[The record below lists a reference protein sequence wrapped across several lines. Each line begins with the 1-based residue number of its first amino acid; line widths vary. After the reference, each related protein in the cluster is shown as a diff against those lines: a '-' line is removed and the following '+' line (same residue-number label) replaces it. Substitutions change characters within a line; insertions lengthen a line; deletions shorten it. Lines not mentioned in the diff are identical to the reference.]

1 LDTGIS
7 VHLSTA
13 AGPCSDQ
20 IQAGWTK
27 FCGPDRGHEAFRR
40 WRPWHHRANVNRA
53 HRLPTVLRDAFFPD
67 WAALRDIALVGLLL
81 FVVISPFLQGTGA
94 SENRPAIGGGAAMP
108 LGILTVEVSAFLV
121 MAATFLSGV
130 RLSTLRS
137 MRTPLIALGAIACVG
152 ILQLLPLPTFLL
164 ARFCPVN
171 FEIYHS
177 YANILGL
184 LGRPVPS
191 AARISIA
198 PSDTLDT
205 VLLTL
210 AYGALFLSSA
220 TLLQTRGRRRL
231 FLLTVFATACG
242 QIVWAAAREGTSDR
256 LHGPFFNPNHFAGY
270 LEIVLALAFGALW
283 TEVLTNSDR
292 VREITSPAEA
302 LEKRLPPFAVRVLLW
317 AVVAVGIGL
326 TGSRGGLFSAA
337 LTTVVLLFLSV
348 LDPRLKFRRR
358 AAMAVAIAV
367 TVGAAFFVLTTGST
381 PFVRFLDIDPRDLAS
396 DTRVSL
402 WKTAIAAWR
411 QFPIF
416 GSGLGTFRE
425 AFRRVQPR
433 ELTGLVEQ
441 AHSDS
446 LQLLVT
452 GGAVGAAFGVLLF
465 ASLFWLLL
473 RAWRNQPHRE
483 ERALTLAGFGALLS
497 LTLHGLLDFN
507 LSIPAIPALLSCV
520 LGAAWA
526 AGRTR

>member
-1 LDTGIS
+1 MKKALLTLTEDMHFLRRVASSNHGI
-7 VHLSTA
+7 
-13 AGPCSDQ
+13 
-20 IQAGWTK
+20 I
-27 FCGPDRGHEAFRR
+27 
-40 WRPWHHRANVNRA
+40 RANVNRT
-53 HRLPTVLRDAFFPD
+53 HRLPSVLRDAFFLD
-67 WAALRDIALVGLLL
+67 WAPLRDLAFVGLLL
-81 FVVISPFLQGTGA
+81 FVAISPFLQGTGA

-108 LGILTVEVSAFLV
+108 LGNLTVEVSAFV
-121 MAATFLSGV
+121 VAAVTFLSSVPLSLV
-130 RLSTLRS
+130 RSIRV
-137 MRTPLIALGAIACVG
+137 PLIALGAIACLG
-152 ILQLLPLPTFLL
+152 ILQLLPLPAFLMKQL
-164 ARFCPVN
+164 CPVN

-177 YANILGL
+177 YAEILRL
-184 LGRPVPS
+184 FGRPVPS

-210 AYGALFLSSA
+210 AFAALFLSSA
-220 TLLQTRGRRRL
+220 VLLQSRGRRRL
-231 FLLTVFATACG
+231 FHLTIFATACG
-242 QIVWAAAREGTSDR
+242 QILWAAARQGTVDR

-292 VREITSPAEA
+292 VRGITNPAEA
-302 LEKRLPPFAVRVLLW
+302 LEKRLPPFVARVLLW
-317 AVVAVGIGL
+317 AVIAVGIGL
-326 TGSRGGLFSAA
+326 TGSRGGLFAAVSTTAA
-337 LTTVVLLFLSV
+337 LLFFSV
-348 LDPRLKFRRR
+348 LDPRLKFRRG
-358 AAMAVAIAV
+358 AVTAVAIAV
-367 TVGAAFFVLTTGST
+367 ISGVAFFVLTTGST
-381 PFVRFLDIDPRDLAS
+381 TLVRFLDLDPRDLAS

-433 ELTGLVEQ
+433 ELSFLVEQ

-452 GGAVGAAFGVLLF
+452 GGAVGAAFGLLLF

-483 ERALTLAGFGALLS
+483 ERAFALAGFGALLS

-507 LSIPAIPALLSCV
+507 MSIPAIPALLSCV
-520 LGAAWA
+520 LGGAWA
-526 AGRTR
+526 AGRSR